1 MKTIFGIII
10 GLTTLALS
18 SIASAAPIGLSF
30 NTTTTGA
37 SYTENGMTITATSA
51 EPVRTNGLWYLDCCD
66 AGPETFS
73 ITAGGAFNLLSIF
86 INHIDSSDPVVW
98 KGYSGATLIA
108 TNTVNSGAGALYNF
122 TGMMGVDLVTFSVS
136 GYYTDPSFDC
146 LTYEKVP
153 EPAILAILGLGLAGM
168 GFTRKSKK

>member
-1 MKTIFGIII
+1 MKTIFGIIV

-30 NTTTTGA
+30 EATTTGA

-51 EPVRTNGLWYLDCCD
+51 EPVRTNGNWYLDCCD
-66 AGPETFS
+66 SGPETFS
-73 ITAGGAFNLLSIF
+73 LTTGGKFDLLSVF
-86 INHIDSSDPVVW
+86 LVHVDTSDPIIW
-98 KGYSGATLIA
+98 KGYDGAALVA
-108 TNTVNSGAGALYNF
+108 TNTIIGGQGNIYNF
-122 TGMMGVDLVTFSVS
+122 TGMMNVDLVTFSVS
-136 GYYTDPSFDC
+136 GNWTDPSFDC

-153 EPAILAILGLGLAGM
+153 EPAIMAILGLGLLGM